1 MALTVA
7 TNTGAL
13 MAQAAASS
21 VNKEMELSMERL
33 STGKRINGAADD
45 AAGVAIASRLTAEIR
60 GTNQAIRNAMDGQ
73 AMIDTAEGAHQEIE
87 NILQRMRELS
97 VQAANDT
104 NSTIDRTYIQD
115 EIVQLTAEIDR
126 ISSATSWAGQNLLD
140 GTFTN
145 KKFQIGSGSEN
156 NHTLST
162 SLKQTSSA
170 SIGAHTVE
178 STSLAN
184 TAHAS
189 GAATLTAT
197 DFDLMGPK
205 GSVEI
210 ALTAADSAKTVASL
224 VNAQASSTGVTAT
237 ATTFVKISSLNTAA
251 ASTLT
256 LQGGGSAVT
265 LSFTIAQ
272 TSDLT
277 ALKDVINSNAGT
289 TGVTAAFDGTDKS
302 ALILNEA
309 DGDDIKLTN
318 FVQGTATLAVQA
330 MKADGAT
337 MSSIGAVTLTSGGTD
352 STFVTGSVVMTAD
365 AAFSVQDEETGSTD
379 TSGATGYFASS
390 ASANSSL
397 SAVSAINVGT
407 VSGARGALDAI
418 DGAIRMISAQRSDLG
433 STSNRLDSTV
443 SNLTNISSNLQAGR
457 GRIEDADFAAET
469 TTLAKSQ
476 ILQQA
481 STAML
486 AQANASKQ
494 NVLSLL
500 QG

>member
-1 MALTVA
+1 
-7 TNTGAL
+7 
-13 MAQAAASS
+13 
-21 VNKEMELSMERL
+21 
-33 STGKRINGAADD
+33 
-45 AAGVAIASRLTAEIR
+45 
-60 GTNQAIRNAMDGQ
+60 
-73 AMIDTAEGAHQEIE
+73 
-87 NILQRMRELS
+87 
-97 VQAANDT
+97 
-104 NSTIDRTYIQD
+104 
-115 EIVQLTAEIDR
+115 
-126 ISSATSWAGQNLLD
+126 
-140 GTFTN
+140 
-145 KKFQIGSGSEN
+145 
-156 NHTLST
+156 
-162 SLKQTSSA
+162 
-170 SIGAHTVE
+170 
-178 STSLAN
+178 
-184 TAHAS
+184 
-189 GAATLTAT
+189 
-197 DFDLMGPK
+197 MGPK

-210 ALTAADSAKTVASL
+210 ALTANDSAKTVASL

-237 ATTFVKISSLNTAA
+237 ATTFVKISSMSAA
-251 ASTLT
+251 AATTLT
-256 LQGGGSAVT
+256 LQGGGSAVA

-277 ALKDVINSNAGT
+277 AMKDAINSNAGT

-309 DGDDIKLTN
+309 DGDNILLTD
-318 FVQGTATLAVQA
+318 FLQGTATISVQA

-337 MSSIGAVTLTSGGTD
+337 MSSIAAVTVTAGGSAD
-352 STFVTGSVVMTAD
+352 STMVTGSVVMTAD
-365 AAFSVQDEETGSTD
+365 AAFSVQDEETGTTD
-379 TSGATGYFASS
+379 TSGATGYFASA

-418 DGAIRMISAQRSDLG
+418 DGALRMISAQRSDLG

-443 SNLTNISSNLQAGR
+443 SNLTNISANLQAGR